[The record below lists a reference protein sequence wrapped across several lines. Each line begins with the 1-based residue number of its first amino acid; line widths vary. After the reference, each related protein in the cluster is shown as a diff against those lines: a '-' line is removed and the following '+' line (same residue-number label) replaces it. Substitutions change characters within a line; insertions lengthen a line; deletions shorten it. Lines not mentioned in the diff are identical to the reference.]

1 LRVVDRRFDRMMS
14 QTKLR
19 GDILGGITTGVV
31 ALPLALAFGEASGLG
46 PIAGVWG
53 AIILGFLAAA
63 IGGTPTLIS
72 GPTGPILI
80 VIAGLVAARPDQPA
94 VVASV
99 VILAGILQTV
109 FGFLRLGKYIN
120 LVPYSVVAGFMSG
133 IGLIVIVL
141 QLIPLIGQEAPRGGT
156 LATLTA
162 LPSAVEQINAYA
174 LGLGVLTFAV
184 ATFWPKS
191 LSKFFPAALAALLV
205 GTVASLLV
213 SGALPR
219 LDEIPTGF
227 PDLVLPSLDMSD
239 AIFIVQSA
247 LVLAALGSI
256 DTLVT
261 SLIADR
267 MTQTR
272 HQSNKE
278 LVGQGIGNAVCG
290 LFGAMPGSGTT
301 TPTVVNIRSGGAT
314 RLSGMVHA
322 LFLLAVVF
330 LLAPLA
336 AQIPLA
342 VLAGLLVRI
351 GLNIIDLDYL
361 RNALRGPRWDL
372 SVMVLVVGL
381 TVFVDLITAVG
392 VGVVLSALGFVKR
405 LADAQIANF
414 ESGKLAALDAEEQ
427 AILKDA
433 NGRILLFDFAG
444 PLSFGAAADLVHIVR
459 RRSKREVRAI
469 VLDFSRKFFA
479 DRSAVQAIQ
488 TIVSES
494 AAQGIEVF
502 FAGASPD
509 LTELLAKMEA
519 DIHVDA
525 EHRDLSRREA
535 LARASKLASVG
546 RDGALENLKRG
557 SAHVP
562 V

>member
-1 LRVVDRRFDRMMS
+1 MRVVDRRFDRMMS

-227 PDLVLPSLDMSD
+227 PDLVLP
-239 AIFIVQSA
+239 
-247 LVLAALGSI
+247 
-256 DTLVT
+256 
-261 SLIADR
+261 
-267 MTQTR
+267 
-272 HQSNKE
+272 
-278 LVGQGIGNAVCG
+278 
-290 LFGAMPGSGTT
+290 
-301 TPTVVNIRSGGAT
+301 RST
-314 RLSGMVHA
+314 
-322 LFLLAVVF
+322 
-330 LLAPLA
+330 
-336 AQIPLA
+336 
-342 VLAGLLVRI
+342 
-351 GLNIIDLDYL
+351 
-361 RNALRGPRWDL
+361 
-372 SVMVLVVGL
+372 
-381 TVFVDLITAVG
+381 
-392 VGVVLSALGFVKR
+392 
-405 LADAQIANF
+405 
-414 ESGKLAALDAEEQ
+414 
-427 AILKDA
+427 
-433 NGRILLFDFAG
+433 
-444 PLSFGAAADLVHIVR
+444 
-459 RRSKREVRAI
+459 
-469 VLDFSRKFFA
+469 
-479 DRSAVQAIQ
+479 
-488 TIVSES
+488 
-494 AAQGIEVF
+494 
-502 FAGASPD
+502 
-509 LTELLAKMEA
+509 
-519 DIHVDA
+519 
-525 EHRDLSRREA
+525 
-535 LARASKLASVG
+535 
-546 RDGALENLKRG
+546 
-557 SAHVP
+557 
-562 V
+562 